1 MFRNYLAAA
10 VRNLARN
17 GPYAGVTIAGLA
29 IAFAA
34 AILIGL
40 YVRDQMSF
48 DHWVPAYQRVFL
60 VRQGLTNAFA
70 KPSTQDTTSAPLAD
84 AMKLEFPELQY
95 VARFRNAG
103 YPPSVRRGDINV
115 AERDFEWVDPDFFK
129 IFRVATVAGD
139 PASALG
145 QPAALVLTRSAAR
158 KYFGKDAPIGGVLQV
173 NVLEATSSGA
183 QPMRVAAV
191 IEDWPKNSNLT
202 GAVFG
207 STLAPQSATSQLDQA
222 GFLNNTFNLFVA
234 LKPGASAAAID
245 AAMPGFVARR
255 VLPSIQRQTPNEHLA
270 VKLWLEPIGA
280 VHLRPVDFG
289 AASMNLEV
297 DPSVVVAIGVIGALI
312 VIVAAINFVTL
323 MTARASRRAVEVGVR
338 KALGASRRDLVAQF
352 MGEAVLYVALA
363 LVAAVAMAEIVLPA
377 LNTVLQRNMAFNY
390 LGDFPLLAATLV
402 TAAVVALLAGV
413 YPALVLSA
421 YRPASVL
428 KGGPVEAAG
437 GGRVRQGLVVAQFAV
452 LVVLLLAAVTIA
464 RQTEYAVTRGTH
476 VDQDAVLLL
485 AASPCSDTLRD
496 AIRSVPGVR
505 GAACASANA
514 LQLSNSIDNVTG
526 NGRRLNLTYA
536 SIDFGFFQVYGVKP
550 LAGRLFDPAFPSD
563 DGANTGDAAPP
574 VIINAAAVRALGFES
589 PRAAIGQTI
598 NWQYVADLSFKTVLS
613 GLWGPAAQPPYRPSQ
628 IVGVVPD
635 FTFGSVK
642 NVVEPS
648 FFYVGKKT
656 DMLTSAVLN
665 IRLDPAQ
672 MTTTVPRIDEV
683 WKDISHGQPLQQFF
697 ASQFMLRLYIDTLIQ
712 GAFIAVCGLIA
723 VTVACLGLFALS
735 SYTAERR
742 TKEIGVRK
750 AMGAS
755 SADILKLLLWQFTWP
770 VLIAC
775 LIAWPLAFLVMNWWL
790 QGFAYHVDQAP
801 WTFLAAGAAAVVIAL
816 GTVFFQALR
825 VSRAK
830 PVAALRYE

>member
-1 MFRNYLAAA
+1 MFRNYLSAAI
-10 VRNLARN
+10 RNLARN

-60 VRQGLTNAFA
+60 VRQGLTNALS
-70 KPSTQDTTSAPLAD
+70 KPSTEDTTSAPLAD
-84 AMKLEFPELQY
+84 AMKLDFPELQY
-95 VARFRNAG
+95 VARYRNAG
-103 YPPSVRRGDINV
+103 YPPSIRRGDIDV

-129 IFRVATVAGD
+129 IFRVAVVAGD

-145 QPAALVLTRSAAR
+145 QPDALVITRSAAR

-173 NVLEATSSGA
+173 NVLEAATSSAA

-207 STLAPQSATSQLDQA
+207 STLAPGSATAQLDRV
-222 GFLNNTFNLFVA
+222 GFLNNTFDLFVE
-234 LKPGASAAAID
+234 LKPGASAAGIN
-245 AAMPGFVARR
+245 AALPGFVARR
-255 VLPSIQRQTPNEHLA
+255 VLPSIQRETPNEHIG
-270 VKLWLEPIGA
+270 VKFWLEPIGSA
-280 VHLRPVDFG
+280 HLRPVDFG
-289 AASMNLEV
+289 TGEV
-297 DPSVVVAIGVIGALI
+297 DLSVMIAIGVIGALI
-312 VIVAAINFVTL
+312 VIIAAINFVTL

-338 KALGASRRDLVAQF
+338 KALGASRRDLVYQF
-352 MGEAVLYVALA
+352 VGEAMLYVLLA
-363 LVAAVAMAEIVLPA
+363 LIAAVAIAEIVLPA
-377 LNTVLQRNMAFNY
+377 LNAVLQRNMTFDY
-390 LGDFPLLAATLV
+390 LGDWGLLAAMLA
-402 TAAVVALLAGV
+402 TAAVVGLLAGV

-476 VDQDAVLLL
+476 VNQDGVLLL

-496 AIRSVPGVR
+496 AMRAVPGVR
-505 GAACASANA
+505 GAACASPNA
-514 LQLSNSIDNVTG
+514 IDLSNSIDNVAA
-526 NGRRLNLTYA
+526 NGRRVNLTYA
-536 SIDFGFFQVYGVKP
+536 SVDFGFFQIYGVKP

-574 VIINAAAVRALGFES
+574 VIVNAAAVRALGITS
-589 PRAAIGQTI
+589 PQAAIGQTI
-598 NWQYVADLSFKTVLS
+598 NWEYVADLSLKTALS
-613 GLWGPAAQPPYRPSQ
+613 GGLEAQTPYRPSQ

-648 FFYVGKKT
+648 FFYVGRKT

-672 MTTTVPRIDEV
+672 MTTTIPRIDKV
-683 WKDISHGQPLQQFF
+683 WKDVSHGQPLQQFF

-755 SADILKLLLWQFTWP
+755 SSDILKLLLWQFTWP

-816 GTVFFQALR
+816 GTVLFQALR

-830 PVAALRYE
+830 PVTALRYE